1 MKVGPVFVKMK
12 KQTAGN
18 VIRKFLWRNPLG
30 YMILFKIPDYIN
42 FLITKFI
49 PKLILYRSL

>member
-42 FLITKFI
+42 FLITKE
-49 PKLILYRSL
+49 LSH